1 MPFFCSC
8 IHRENEERDA
18 SMNVNYVSEVAKDAV
33 DVAKKLEDA
42 GEFGQAIDVVTNA
55 LKADKKNAWLYA
67 VRGRLHHVKEDFK
80 AAVTDFNGALSLKK
94 DTPTTLHFRG
104 RAKTELGDLEGA
116 FKDFKRC
123 IELQPNAADAYQEI
137 GFLLEAAGEKEGAV
151 VALQKAISLEPQA
164 FGYLAERIQA
174 LQDAEQE

>member
-1 MPFFCSC
+1 MSKNFVT
-8 IHRENEERDA
+8 ENAKRA
-18 SMNVNYVSEVAKDAV
+18 AKD
-33 DVAKKLEDA
+33 AKKLEDA
-42 GEFGQAIDVVTNA
+42 GDIVQAIEVVTTA
-55 LKADKKNAWLYA
+55 IKEDKGNAWLYA
-67 VRGRLHHVKEDFK
+67 LRGRLHHVKEDHQ

-137 GFLLEAAGEKEGAV
+137 GFLLEAAGEKDGAI
-151 VALQKAISLEPQA
+151 VAMQKAMSLDPNT
-164 FGYLAERIQA
+164 FGYLAERIHA
-174 LQDAEQE
+174 LQAPEAQETS